1 MPNAKIS
8 KIAQG
13 FERFSSLQRLREN
26 LRNKTLRQ
34 DLFATVRHAA
44 RGTMSPDHESCLSR
58 RNIKR
63 VDEEKWSRAFAS

>member
-1 MPNAKIS
+1 MQNAKIG

-34 DLFATVRHAA
+34 DVFATVEHAA
-44 RGTMSPDHESCLSR
+44 RGTMPPDHES
-58 RNIKR
+58 
-63 VDEEKWSRAFAS
+63 